1 VIWKHYRNELIVLAS
16 ILLMLLALFYKGSAV
31 GRLDR
36 VDAEVKRSMMEIGE
50 IIALKKQWG
59 DTTLTKKIGSLRE
72 NLSPEKIKRFSVKGK
87 KLYALLEG
95 LSDREVNGIILKL
108 ENTAVQLT
116 KLDVR
121 RKGKSYRMEIR
132 CKW

>member
-1 VIWKHYRNELIVLAS
+1 MIWKHYRNELIVLAS